1 MAEAG
6 PRRLHERSRDATGSV
21 PRSFGR
27 SSSWPSRFSLAST
40 ALTRRADASALAPSS
55 PMSLSLMSR
64 VIITALT
71 SSALPIAAAPSSP
84 MVLKRRLRVANTTLP
99 STSFASTRAS
109 GTPTL
114 LPQRLKP
121 FCLKSSL
128 SSVFSRRSFSGTE
141 PKSSSD
147 GLASTAV
154 ASCCAAS
161 PEISLRRTSRFF
173 STPLPDTYSA
183 TSAAPVGPMPQF
195 SKASEVSLLR
205 CRSTRTMPRAASS
218 VRLLPPTSK
227 EVNTALP
234 CSASAIATAPSSR
247 MKLFWRF
254 RLVETVLNSATT
266 RITVGGSPPSLPVRS
281 RKSASTPAA
290 RFSPLA
296 NGSPI
301 SAPKASA
308 FAHPAGHCHSGAP
321 ERRVPSSQIARA
333 AKYSWKE
340 RCDDCSFSGS
350 VCSKLSSGNSSRAT
364 RPRTSASASRIAA
377 GSWPH
382 AVRTSAAHIAIA
394 RPRKAVSSRPDE
406 HSWYCLSKLLL
417 LPSANVT

>member
-183 TSAAPVGPMPQF
+183 ISAAPVGPMPQF

-218 VRLLPPTSK
+218 VRSLKPTSK
-227 EVNTALP
+227 EVSTPLTRRAE
-234 CSASAIATAPSSR
+234 ASALAPSSP
-247 MKLFWRF
+247 
-254 RLVETVLNSATT
+254 
-266 RITVGGSPPSLPVRS
+266 I
-281 RKSASTPAA
+281 
-290 RFSPLA
+290 PL
-296 NGSPI
+296 
-301 SAPKASA
+301 K
-308 FAHPAGHCHSGAP
+308 
-321 ERRVPSSQIARA
+321 
-333 AKYSWKE
+333 
-340 RCDDCSFSGS
+340 
-350 VCSKLSSGNSSRAT
+350 SSRNSVNTA
-364 RPRTSASASRIAA
+364 P
-377 GSWPH
+377 
-382 AVRTSAAHIAIA
+382 
-394 RPRKAVSSRPDE
+394 
-406 HSWYCLSKLLL
+406 Y
-417 LPSANVT
+417 